1 MSNHLYF
8 DILPFNP
15 LDPSSMPNPRY
26 ILPVDLKE
34 FAQKLREQFPDFVIN
49 EEMDNDESYIRVA
62 FNHEIEGRYILATY
76 LPEYCD
82 FNVSAWP
89 KSKSKR
95 LIFWYR
101 QYISSDY
108 RLFLIIPEDGFVAEI
123 KPDISLADI
132 ENLYPAWVPEY

>member
-1 MSNHLYF
+1 MSNHLVF

-15 LDPSSMPNPRY
+15 LDPSSMPNPKRL
-26 ILPVDLKE
+26 LPIDLKG
-34 FAQKLREQFPDFVIN
+34 FAQKLREQFSDFVIN
-49 EEMDNDESYIRVA
+49 EEMDNDESYITIS
-62 FNHEIEGRYILATY
+62 FNNELEGRYILARY

-82 FNVSAWP
+82 FSVNAWP

-108 RLFLIIPEDGFVAEI
+108 HLFLIIPEDGFVTEI
-123 KPDISLADI
+123 KSGVSLADI
-132 ENLYPAWVPEY
+132 ENLYPSWVPEY

>member
-8 DILPFNP
+8 DILPF
-15 LDPSSMPNPRY
+15 DPFDPTLMPNPRRL
-26 ILPVDLKE
+26 LPIDLRE

-49 EEMDNDESYIRVA
+49 EEMDNGESYITVSFDR
-62 FNHEIEGRYILATY
+62 ELQDPYILARY

-82 FNVSAWP
+82 LNVSAWP

-101 QYISSDY
+101 QYISLDY
-108 RLFLIIPEDGFVAEI
+108 RLFLINPEDGFVTEI
-123 KPDISLADI
+123 KSGISLADI